1 MARQLGLWIAALVAA
16 VVLVSGAPA
25 SAQLAPDDA
34 QVIARQLRAYEQG
47 HSGQGLPRVFGPRM
61 GQLRAGTSQAFTIP
75 LQAGRVYSVVGACDR
90 DCTDLDFRLFDPN
103 GQEVGN
109 DLAADDAPMVRLRAG
124 PAGRY
129 RLEVI
134 MVNCQSNPCAFAL
147 NVYGR

>member
-1 MARQLGLWIAALVAA
+1 MAGAVAA
-16 VVLVSGAPA
+16 MGLIAGPA
-25 SAQLAPDDA
+25 AAQLAPDDA
-34 QVIARQLRAYEQG
+34 QVIGRQLRAYEQA
-47 HSGQGLPRVFGPRM
+47 HTGQGLQRVFGPRM
-61 GQLRAGTSQAFTIP
+61 GQAREGATQAFTIP
-75 LQAGRVYSVVGACDR
+75 LQSRRVYALVGACDR

-103 GQEVGN
+103 GQEVGS

-134 MVNCQSNPCAFAL
+134 MVTCATNPCAFAL